1 MKLEKNETKEFRML
15 LAEVRQAESAGGSY
29 CLLTFKDEEGETIPA
44 KFWKT
49 TRDKIVSVTPEMSP
63 VRVTLKGDEYRGNM
77 QYIVSKLEPDPER
90 KASDYAVRADIPGNE
105 AVYKILKIVDRLAD
119 SPVKAICQQLYAENE
134 QQLDV
139 WPAAMN
145 IHGAYLGGLAMHSY
159 MVVKGAAEY
168 AALARPEKMEALKH
182 MEPKAALQGAF
193 SCIKAC
199 GRTDITK
206 AAMRVYQHK
215 LGHVEEAERARK
227 VLFATRL
234 AAALADGYPKDV
246 RKDLVVSATA
256 LRGASLMAAMDM
268 AKAVGTHA
276 ADVLLLRETVG
287 AETADTEDIRLL
299 SHSVLAEY
307 DEYKGVDAVC
317 AEAFLASACEQM
329 AELAYTADPSF
340 DADLLVAAAAL
351 HDIGKLKELD
361 ANELGIAEYNV
372 EGNLFGHAMI
382 GLRMIADAAK
392 SQNIPLASI
401 TKLLHCV
408 AAHHGKTEWG
418 ALTEPSCPEAKAL
431 ALIDLM
437 DSRVD
442 AYGRRARNLAP
453 GEKDESMRKILG
465 NVIYRPKEASKATA
479 PGTETKEAS

>member
-1 MKLEKNETKEFRML
+1 MKLEKNETKEFSML
-15 LAEVRQAESAGGSY
+15 LTEVRQAESAGGAY
-29 CLLTFKDEEGETIPA
+29 CILTLRDETGETVPA
-44 KFWKT
+44 KFWKM
-49 TRDKIVSVTPEMSP
+49 TRDKVVSATPEMSP
-63 VRVTLKGDEYRGNM
+63 VRVTLKGDEYRGKM
-77 QYIVSKLEPDPER
+77 QYIVSGLEPDTEHT
-90 KASDYAVRADIPGNE
+90 AADFAVQADVPGNE
-105 AVYKILKIVDRLAD
+105 SVYTILKIVDRLGD
-119 SPVKAICQQLYAENE
+119 SPAKAICQQIYAEHE
-134 QQLDV
+134 KELAT

-159 MVVKGAAEY
+159 MVVQGVMEY
-168 AALARPEKMEALKH
+168 AALARPEKLEAVKH
-182 MEPKAALQGAF
+182 MEPKAALQNAY
-193 SCIKAC
+193 SALKAC
-199 GRTDITK
+199 GKTPVTK
-206 AAMRVYQHK
+206 AAMLVYQHK
-215 LGHVEEAERARK
+215 LGHVKDAEQAQK
-227 VLFATRL
+227 TCFATRL
-234 AAALADGYPKDV
+234 AAALADKYPKDLK
-246 RKDLVVSATA
+246 KDLAVCAAA
-256 LRGASLMAAMDM
+256 LRGASLMAAPDM
-268 AKAVGTHA
+268 ARAVGPRA

-287 AETADTEDIRLL
+287 AKMADTEDMRVL
-299 SHSVLAEY
+299 SHCLLAEY

-317 AEAFLASACEQM
+317 AEAFFAAACGQL
-329 AELAYTADPSF
+329 AELTFAEGPSF
-340 DADLLVAAAAL
+340 DTDLLVEAAAL
-351 HDIGKLKELD
+351 HDIGKLHELS
-361 ANELGIAEYNV
+361 ANELGIVDYAI